1 MGGYG
6 MIVLDLSYLSAVGQ
20 VGERE
25 MIVLVQKSSLLS
37 SRLLPSCQL
46 LLEIQKAEVLTFGP
60 LSVIGIEA
68 SHNSSTPS
76 PSSLGSF
83 NLAKLT
89 SHAFPIR
96 AGSNPSLKTL
106 IFPHESH
113 PAGMRSAS
121 LSSTF
126 ALYGNGN
133 LVVTAGGGASE
144 VGLRG
149 GGVVYSW
156 CKRYF
161 TRVEYVSG
169 CVGAV

>member
-1 MGGYG
+1 LFWFGCCRNCLH
-6 MIVLDLSYLSAVGQ
+6 IFCLAVSFYWGSQ
-20 VGERE
+20 
-25 MIVLVQKSSLLS
+25 
-37 SRLLPSCQL
+37 
-46 LLEIQKAEVLTFGP
+46 AEGLTFGP

-76 PSSLGSF
+76 PSSFGSF

-89 SHAFPIR
+89 SHALPTR
-96 AGSNPSLKTL
+96 AGSNPSLRTL

-113 PAGMRSAS
+113 PAGIRNAS

-156 CKRYF
+156 CKRYW
-161 TRVEYVSG
+161 TSVEYVSG